1 MSDFVLDQCTICQEN
16 MKDEDEDLDDTC
28 KTIHKLP
35 CNHKFHCACIA
46 KWLSMCSQQEC
57 PTCRKRTRPEE
68 KEESDDESTSD
79 ISDSESSAS
88 SASSASSYDS
98 DYSSDS
104 SDSSEENN
112 ETNERFLDSISL
124 TTEEQN
130 LVKRETVEFSRPI
143 RFRHYCYVYIQDRFK
158 DQFMTLQEG
167 TVLGDALSAHCDL
180 WMNMSTDLDKARSEL
195 HTLLI
200 KKDKKILSLYN
211 PSRNFEVLLE
221 MEDNLD
227 DINDKFEKDYEMEIK
242 NNRDAEDKVHKYEK
256 RMTKFEKRV
265 DYLSDTAGMTTS
277 ELVSALTDAVKTLV
291 P

>member
-1 MSDFVLDQCTICQEN
+1 MSDFVLDQCTICQQA

-57 PTCRKRTRPEE
+57 PICRKRTRPEE
-68 KEESDDESTSD
+68 EEEASDDESTSD
-79 ISDSESSAS
+79 ISDSASSAS
-88 SASSASSYDS
+88 SASSSASSYDS
-98 DYSSDS
+98 DYSSDE
-104 SDSSEENN
+104 DNN

-124 TTEEQN
+124 TTEEQD
-130 LVKRETVEFSRPI
+130 LVKKEQYEFSSRI
-143 RFRHYCYVYIQDRFK
+143 RTPEYCFTYIEDRFK
-158 DQFMTLQEG
+158 DQFKTLRDD
-167 TVLGDALSAHCDL
+167 TVLGDALFNHIGL
-180 WMNMSTDLDKARSEL
+180 WIAIRSFMHKARSEL

-200 KKDKKILSLYN
+200 KKDKKILSMYN

-265 DYLSDTAGMTTS
+265 DYLSEKAGDMSTS
-277 ELVSALTDAVKTLV
+277 ELGSALTEAVKTLV
-291 P
+291 R